1 MNREA
6 EVIRETQAIH
16 RGLATPR
23 AAAIAGIVF
32 SLLLMTSMILI
43 RTAVPENP
51 LAAAAPDVLRYS
63 RRISLALQLMPFA
76 GISFLWFVGVLRDRL
91 GQLEDRFFATVFL
104 GSAFLFL
111 AMIFTA
117 ASVAGGMVRL
127 MLTES
132 ASAIG
137 TGVFALARIQV
148 YQAMNTY
155 AIKMA
160 GVFMVST
167 STISLRT
174 RIVPRWMA
182 FLGFALA
189 LILLLSVGVIQ
200 WILLVFPL
208 WVLSMSIYILI
219 DNFRGA
225 TGGAAVSAE
234 RQNASF

>member
-6 EVIRETQAIH
+6 EAISETQKIH
-16 RGLATPR
+16 GGLTTPR

-32 SLLLMTSMILI
+32 SLLLMTSMVLI
-43 RTAVPENP
+43 RTAVPANP
-51 LAAAAPDVLRYS
+51 LAAAPDILKYS

-127 MLTES
+127 MLTGSES
-132 ASAIG
+132 LIG

-189 LILLLSVGVIQ
+189 LILLLSVGIIQ

-208 WVLSMSIYILI
+208 WVLSMSTYILI
-219 DNFRGA
+219 ANFRGA
-225 TGGAAVSAE
+225 TGSEAVPVE
-234 RQNASF
+234 Q